1 MPRVAG
7 LGLAAIAIAGLAV
20 LLRSRE
26 PQYDGHTLSYY
37 LSSQT
42 YGDLRR
48 ERDAREAIRQIGS
61 NAVPY
66 LVDILNARES
76 VLETRLRG
84 FLQHQSLI
92 QLSFVPLAARQ
103 KQAAM
108 ACAELGPVAAP
119 AIPALTNLL
128 EDPFLASWAV
138 CALAQIGSQTF
149 PFLTNTIV
157 HGIPVARIE
166 AAGHLRSLQPRERS
180 ASALLQALQDSDA
193 SVRKMAAS
201 SLGFLGCQPDQ
212 VVPALM
218 ARLED
223 TDPSVRV
230 IAAESLGWFKEQA
243 APAVP
248 RLLELFHQEQASG
261 RGHEVAEALKAIDS
275 EAAAN
280 AGVQ

>member
-26 PQYDGHTLSYY
+26 PQYEGHTLSYY

-76 VLETRLRG
+76 GLELRLRG
-84 FLQHQSLI
+84 FLRNQSLI
-92 QLSFVPLAARQ
+92 QMSFVPLAARQ

-108 ACAELGPVAAP
+108 ACAALGPVAAP

-128 EDPFLASWAV
+128 EDPFLAK
-138 CALAQIGSQTF
+138 IG
-149 PFLTNTIV
+149 
-157 HGIPVARIE
+157 
-166 AAGHLRSLQPRERS
+166 
-180 ASALLQALQDSDA
+180 
-193 SVRKMAAS
+193 
-201 SLGFLGCQPDQ
+201 
-212 VVPALM
+212 
-218 ARLED
+218 
-223 TDPSVRV
+223 
-230 IAAESLGWFKEQA
+230 
-243 APAVP
+243 
-248 RLLELFHQEQASG
+248 
-261 RGHEVAEALKAIDS
+261 
-275 EAAAN
+275 
-280 AGVQ
+280 